1 MLCSHNA
8 TYNKYTTVCI
18 LLLLFLYFADIIYII
33 KSERMKN
40 MTTANKITILRI
52 ILVPI
57 FMAFLLMDN
66 IACQITA
73 LIIFII
79 AAASDGIDGYIAR
92 HYNQITTFGKFMDP
106 LADKMLTTA
115 AFLILLEQGRI
126 TWLGSVAV
134 MLVLAREFMVAGLRM
149 VSGAEGKVIAAS
161 MFGKIKTVS
170 QMFAIIASILLM
182 NENWFVEEPALLITN
197 ILIWVSTIIT
207 VISGI
212 DYLWKNK
219 DVFSSK

>member
-1 MLCSHNA
+1 
-8 TYNKYTTVCI
+8 
-18 LLLLFLYFADIIYII
+18 
-33 KSERMKN
+33 

-52 ILVPI
+52 ILVPV
-57 FMAFLLMDN
+57 FMAFLLADN

-79 AAASDGIDGYIAR
+79 AAASDGVDGYIAR

-115 AFLILLEQGRI
+115 ALLILLEQGRI
-126 TWLGSVAV
+126 TAFGSVAV

-149 VSGAEGKVIAAS
+149 VAGAEGKVIAAS
-161 MFGKIKTVS
+161 MFGKVKTVA
-170 QMFAIIASILLM
+170 QMFAIIAAILLM
-182 NENWFVEEPALLITN
+182 NENWFLQEPALLITN
-197 ILIWVSTIIT
+197 ILIWISTIIA

-212 DYLWKNK
+212 DYLWKNRG
-219 DVFSSK
+219 VFSSK